1 MSAYRSRDG
10 VFEYLVMYVLI
21 FVGLGIAFV
30 LADCSMG
37 SKSGVYPGVIVG
49 KTHRPAYT
57 TSHVRTDDKG
67 RVHIDT
73 DHHPETFSIEVEVPD
88 GHTSFTVSASQFA
101 AAKERQ
107 IVTCYKRFGRWT
119 EHSYGWRL
127 SSLSAPPAI
136 RPERPSHDPDPR
148 RHRAGIYQR

>member
-1 MSAYRSRDG
+1 MSAYRSREG
-10 VFEYLVMYVLI
+10 VFEYLVMVLLI
-21 FVGLGIAFV
+21 FVALGVCFV
-30 LADCSMG
+30 FSDCSMG
-37 SKSGVYPGVIVG
+37 TKSGVYPGVIAG

-73 DHHPETFSIEVEVPD
+73 DHHPESFSIEVEVPD
-88 GHTSFTVSASQFA
+88 GHTSFIVSASQFA
-101 AAKERQ
+101 AAKDGQ
-107 IVTCYKRFGRWT
+107 VVTCYRRFGRWT

-136 RPERPSHDPDPR
+136 RPEK
-148 RHRAGIYQR
+148 